1 MSAKNNADQVVSVS
15 VQGVITPPRMPPLPA
30 MPYSLAADGT
40 PFLLPAYGSIV
51 YNVKVGD
58 SAYGWLADCVHPGVS
73 VMMGDATGNRGLNV
87 LACVGNTAI
96 VMTGNA
102 QRARGVV
109 TGKTGRF
116 SEHVII
122 HFEQDVLEQLAIGDK
137 IVIKAKGVGM
147 KFDDHPDVM
156 LKGCSPELVDALEV
170 TTNNEGK
177 LSVPV
182 VAAVP
187 PHLLGAGAGLV
198 SDGGSIHIQTADS
211 DAVKEAGLDKLRL
224 GDVVA
229 LTDYDSSWNHG
240 YLRDAVGI
248 GVIVRAWTRPAS
260 RPPRSQRGR
269 SARPWSR
276 GCCGTRESAS
286 SSRQRASCGCK
297 TRSCASPSSARQT
310 KATRRR
316 SLWLNSK
323 GGGRKA

>member
-1 MSAKNNADQVVSVS
+1 MSAKNNAQRVISVS

-51 YNVKVGD
+51 YNVSVGD
-58 SAYGWLADCVHPGVS
+58 SAYGWLADCVHPSVS
-73 VMMGDATGNRGLNV
+73 IKLEDATGNRGLNV
-87 LACVGNTAI
+87 LSCVGNTAL

-102 QRARGVV
+102 QRARGTV

-122 HFEQDVLEQLAIGDK
+122 HFEQDAREQMAIGDK

-147 KFDDHPDVM
+147 AFDDHPDIK

-170 TTNNEGK
+170 TTNSEGK

-182 VAAVP
+182 VASVP

-198 SDGGSIHIQTADS
+198 SDGGSIHIQTADRN
-211 DAVKEAGLDKLRL
+211 ALKEAGLDGLRL
-224 GDVVA
+224 GDVVS

-240 YLRDAVGI
+240 FLRNAVGI
-248 GVIVRAWTRPAS
+248 GVVAQGDSPRAGYGPGISLIMT
-260 RPPRSQRGR
+260 
-269 SARPWSR
+269 SA
-276 GCCGTRESAS
+276 
-286 SSRQRASCGCK
+286 
-297 TRSCASPSSARQT
+297 
-310 KATRRR
+310 
-316 SLWLNSK
+316 
-323 GGGRKA
+323 GGNIAPMVTPGVNLKDLLL

>member
-1 MSAKNNADQVVSVS
+1 MSAKNNAQRVISVS

-51 YNVKVGD
+51 YNVSVGD
-58 SAYGWLADCVHPGVS
+58 SAYGWLADCVHPSVS
-73 VMMGDATGNRGLNV
+73 IKLEDATGNRGLNV
-87 LACVGNTAI
+87 LSCVGNTAL

-102 QRARGVV
+102 QRARGTV

-122 HFEQDVLEQLAIGDK
+122 HFEQAVREQMAIGDK

-147 KFDDHPDVM
+147 AFDDHPDIK

-170 TTNNEGK
+170 TTNSEGK

-182 VAAVP
+182 VASVP

-198 SDGGSIHIQTADS
+198 SDGGSIHIQTADRN
-211 DAVKEAGLDKLRL
+211 ALKEAGLDGLRL
-224 GDVVA
+224 GDVVS

-240 YLRDAVGI
+240 FLRNAVGI
-248 GVIVRAWTRPAS
+248 GVVAQGDSPRAGYGPGISLIMT
-260 RPPRSQRGR
+260 
-269 SARPWSR
+269 SA
-276 GCCGTRESAS
+276 
-286 SSRQRASCGCK
+286 
-297 TRSCASPSSARQT
+297 
-310 KATRRR
+310 
-316 SLWLNSK
+316 
-323 GGGRKA
+323 GGNIAPMVTPGVNLKDLLL